1 MTDYKNKCDWR
12 GWRMAEHRKQA
23 AQAIVLC
30 MLLLVALSVAGAYE
44 REPVVV
50 DAVNELFI
58 AIPRDVAVV
67 RAVGKSGTQERLE
80 TLLPVPVAKAIA
92 ERSVYPKTMA
102 GIAHTES
109 GGNHRAVGDNGLAR
123 GLFQV
128 WGSLHG
134 PVPDTIE
141 GQVDQA
147 NRLFLAM
154 VKEYGYRS
162 AVARWNGTPSL
173 LTVKKYQRVVLAK
186 VQRLER

>member
-1 MTDYKNKCDWR
+1 MTDYKNKCNWR
-12 GWRMAEHRKQA
+12 GYRMAEHKRQS
-23 AQAIVLC
+23 AQAIMLC
-30 MLLLVALSVAGAYE
+30 VLLLVAFGIAGAYE
-44 REPVVV
+44 QEPAVV
-50 DAVNELFI
+50 DDAHELFI

-67 RAVGKSGTQERLE
+67 RAVAKSGTQERVE

-102 GIAHTES
+102 AIAHTES
-109 GGNHRAVGDNGLAR
+109 GGDHTAVGDRGLAR

-134 PVPDTIE
+134 AVPDTIE

-173 LTVKKYQRVVLAK
+173 PKVRSYQRVVLAK
-186 VQRLER
+186 VQELGR